1 MGLLGN
7 VGAGASAG
15 TAISPGLGTVIG
27 AGLGLV
33 GSGISAFSTNKAN
46 ERNIALQ
53 RETNELNAKLARENY
68 DLQRELLQKNLD
80 FASPL
85 NQRQML
91 EEAGY
96 NPYDF
101 VQGVG
106 SKPVASTPTPQL
118 PTMQSATVAP
128 EDYGIGISKVG
139 SELANYYATMQ
150 QARKASAEATGQQI
164 DNDYKALLNEQDL
177 ISKGLY
183 NQSMQLDWSWKL
195 QTQEDRVL
203 QEHLKNEFTSAQTK
217 TELAKAAH
225 EEIDNITRKSFN
237 EKQLKQ
243 LDSSINLLIEQG
255 VTEQSKQALN
265 KAGVSEVVA
274 KVARMAVQNAVDRM
288 VGSAQ
293 VNYYNSAAANQR
305 SQHDVNVIDRRTRQR
320 NLEILNKFG
329 FQKAYEELE
338 QIRSSRGVSD
348 AQRNE
353 IEATITKLGEEARKL
368 ERDAMKTNEEIDW
381 MKYDKFM
388 QGYRQYMDEVQQY
401 RRGFPGLPF

>member
-1 MGLLGN
+1 M
-7 VGAGASAG
+7 
-15 TAISPGLGTVIG
+15 
-27 AGLGLV
+27 
-33 GSGISAFSTNKAN
+33 
-46 ERNIALQ
+46 
-53 RETNELNAKLARENY
+53 NAKLARENY

-118 PTMQSATVAP
+118 PTMQSSTVAP
-128 EDYGIGISKVG
+128 EDYGIGVSKVG
-139 SELANYYATMQ
+139 SELASYYATLAS
-150 QARKASAEATGQQI
+150 ARKDSADANKQEI
-164 DNDYKALLNEQDL
+164 DNQFETAIKTQELNQL
-177 ISKGLY
+177 GLY
-183 NQSMQLDWSWKL
+183 NEALQLDWSWKL

-203 QEHLKNEFTSAQTK
+203 QEHLKNEFSQAQTK

-225 EEIDNITRKSFN
+225 EEIDNVTRKEFN
-237 EKQLKQ
+237 EKQLQQ
-243 LDSSINLLIEQG
+243 LDYAINLLIQQG
-255 VTEQSKQALN
+255 LTEVSKQALN

-274 KVARMAVQNAVDRM
+274 KVARMAVQNAVDNM
-288 VGSAQ
+288 VGRAQ

-338 QIRSSRGVSD
+338 QIRSSRRVSD

-353 IEATITKLGEEARKL
+353 IEATIKKLGEEARKL